1 MSSLKNT
8 NKFEKVLAEKL
19 PTLKAENIKTSLRR
33 ILGETEKELTKTQ
46 YNNAVS
52 FISSI
57 SKLRSDK
64 AAIIALYDH
73 VLSAQGMYGGKTAE
87 RKHWFK
93 GTAIG
98 GMECSNPNR

>member
-1 MSSLKNT
+1 MSSSKNT

-19 PTLKAENIKTSLRR
+19 PTLKAENIKTSLKR
-33 ILGETEKELTKTQ
+33 ILNETEKELTKTQ

-57 SKLRSDK
+57 SKLHSDK
-64 AAIIALYDH
+64 VIIALYDH